1 MKKGKKEAENPYVML
16 GKETADERYK
26 RYKHRRY
33 CQLILQSILY
43 FIIGLLLAFIT
54 KGGK

>member
-1 MKKGKKEAENPYVML
+1 MKKGKKEAENPYVMF

-33 CQLILQSILY
+33 RQLILQSLLY
-43 FIIGLLLAFIT
+43 FIIGLLFAFIT